1 MRPVGMCSLWCL
13 GVLGVV
19 GGLVPS
25 SASAPLSLPS
35 ATVDAT
41 LAESRRLLGSRAPA
55 RVRQAR
61 VQHAPKSPKKHL
73 SKLSQ

>member
-25 SASAPLSLPS
+25 SASTPLSLPS

-41 LAESRRLLGSRAPA
+41 LAESRRLLGIRAPGAACTGAA
-55 RVRQAR
+55 RPEVAER
-61 VQHAPKSPKKHL
+61 AP
-73 SKLSQ
+73 Q